1 MPLDG
6 ITTSYLAEELDNTL
20 TGGRI
25 DRIRQPGRYDIL
37 LTVRA
42 GGRNHRLL
50 LSANPAAPRAQ
61 LTSANPS
68 VPPTAPRFCMILRK
82 HLQGA
87 RIESIRSAGYERVL
101 RLAFST
107 VDEIGDRR
115 SPELILEIMGR
126 HSNLIL
132 INHEGIILDAI
143 RHVDLSM
150 SRLREVMP
158 ARPYLP
164 PPAQNKLAP
173 QTALTA
179 LMDRSFFHHPTD
191 TDPGKARLD
200 HWLLDRLQ
208 GWSRQLVR
216 ELLERAGLSGNERL
230 ARLTDTE
237 RARLEQELR
246 ELLAEILAARFEPSL
261 YAQNRRPDG
270 RLSEL
275 TDFHALPL
283 RHLGHRE
290 AQPTLSVAMERYYN
304 ERESEERLTQK
315 RTELER
321 QVRRRLERAARR
333 EAIHRSDVESSRD
346 HERERELA
354 ELLTANLW
362 RLKGGESELV
372 VDDYFDP
379 DLSPV
384 SISLDPHRSPAW
396 NSQRRFREYRRLR
409 ERHARASEAL
419 AIDLDELAYG
429 ASVLETLADAE
440 TEAELAVIRSELKDE
455 GWLTEEPQSSP
466 AKGGFH
472 ARKEA
477 RRRGAKAVEDSSR
490 PLPPR
495 SYRTS
500 SGFEI
505 LVGRN
510 NTQNDR
516 LTLRTARPDDYWF
529 HVRNSPGSHV
539 ILRSGGQEPD
549 SQSLIEAAE
558 IAAWFS
564 RDAAPLRRHAGTSQ
578 TTPDSSSAIVVD
590 YCPRSHVHKPRGARP
605 GMVIYEGH
613 RSLRVRPRDP
623 ADRQVSDQIPP
634 DTEF

>member
-1 MPLDG
+1 
-6 ITTSYLAEELDNTL
+6 
-20 TGGRI
+20 
-25 DRIRQPGRYDIL
+25 GRYEIL
-37 LTVRA
+37 LTIRA
-42 GGRNHRLL
+42 GGRNHSLL
-50 LSANPAAPRAQ
+50 LSANPAAARAQ
-61 LTSANPS
+61 LTAANPP
-68 VPPTAPRFCMILRK
+68 VPPVAPQYCMILRK

-87 RIESIRSAGYERVL
+87 RIESIRSDGYERVL
-101 RLAFST
+101 RFTFST

-143 RHVDLSM
+143 RHVDFSM

-158 ARPYLP
+158 TRPYLP
-164 PPAQNKLAP
+164 PPAQDKLAP

-179 LMDRSFFHHPTD
+179 LMDGSFFTHTG
-191 TDPGKARLD
+191 TSDPGKARLD

-216 ELLERAGLSGNERL
+216 ELLERAGLSGSERL
-230 ARLTDTE
+230 AQLSATE
-237 RARLEQELR
+237 RAALERELR
-246 ELLAEILAARFEPSL
+246 DLLADILAARFEPSL
-261 YAQNRRPDG
+261 FARKRRPDG
-270 RLSEL
+270 RLGAL

-283 RHLGHRE
+283 RHQGQRE
-290 AQPTLSVAMERYYN
+290 AQPTLSAAMERYYG
-304 ERESEERLTQK
+304 EREAEERLTRK

-333 EAIHRSDVESSRD
+333 EAIHRLDVESSRD

-362 RLKGGESELV
+362 QLKGGESELEV
-372 VDDYFDP
+372 TDYFDP
-379 DLSPV
+379 RLATV
-384 SISLDPHRSPAW
+384 TISLNPHRSAAW

-419 AIDLDELAYG
+419 AVDLAELAYG
-429 ASVLETLADAE
+429 ATVLETLADAGS
-440 TEAELAVIRSELKDE
+440 EAELAAIRTELRDE
-455 GWLTEEPQSSP
+455 GWLADEAAVSP
-466 AKGGFH
+466 AGSGFH

-477 RRRGAKAVEDSSR
+477 RRRGSGVVEDSSR

-500 SGFEI
+500 TGLEI

-516 LTLRTARPDDYWF
+516 LTLRVARPDDYWF

-539 ILRSGGQEPD
+539 ILRCRGEEPD
-549 SQSLIEAAE
+549 MDSLVEAAE

-564 RDAAPLRRHAGTSQ
+564 RDAASLRRQTGSGE
-578 TTPDSSSAIVVD
+578 TTPDTSAAIVVD
-590 YCPRSHVHKPRGARP
+590 YCPRSHVQKPRGARP

-623 ADRQVSDQIPP
+623 ADRQASDQTPP

>member
-6 ITTSYLAEELDNTL
+6 ITTSYLAEELDRTL

-25 DRIRQPGRYDIL
+25 DRIRQPGRYEVL
-37 LTVRA
+37 LSVRA
-42 GGRNHRLL
+42 GGQNHRLL
-50 LSANPAAPRAQ
+50 LSANPAAARAQ
-61 LTSANPS
+61 LTAANPP
-68 VPPTAPRFCMILRK
+68 VPPAAPQYCMILRK
-82 HLQGA
+82 HLLGA
-87 RIESIRSAGYERVL
+87 RIESIRSDGYERVL
-101 RLAFST
+101 RFAFSSI
-107 VDEIGDRR
+107 DEIGDRR

-132 INHEGIILDAI
+132 VSHEGIILDAI

-164 PPAQNKLAP
+164 PPAQDKLAP

-179 LMDRSFFHHPTD
+179 LMDGSFFTSCGD
-191 TDPGKARLD
+191 GDPGRGRLD
-200 HWLLDRLQ
+200 RWLLDRLQ

-216 ELLERAGLSGNERL
+216 ELLERAGLTGCERPGH
-230 ARLTDTE
+230 LTDMQCAGLG
-237 RARLEQELR
+237 RELGD
-246 ELLAEILAARFEPSL
+246 LLAEILAARFEPSL
-261 YAQNRRPDG
+261 FAAGRRPDG
-270 RLSEL
+270 RLGEL

-283 RHLGHRE
+283 RHLGQRE
-290 AQPTLSVAMERYYN
+290 PQPTLSAAMERYYG
-304 ERESEERLTQK
+304 EREAAERLSQK

-321 QVRRRLERAARR
+321 QVRRRIERAARR
-333 EAIHRSDVESSRD
+333 ESIHRADVESSRE

-362 RLKGGESELV
+362 QLKGGESELK

-379 DLSPV
+379 ELAPV
-384 SISLDPHRSPAW
+384 TISLDPHRSAAW

-419 AIDLDELAYG
+419 AIDLAELAYG
-429 ASVLETLADAE
+429 ASVMEALADAE
-440 TEAELAVIRSELKDE
+440 SEAELAQIRMELRDE
-455 GWLTEEPQSSP
+455 GWLEDEAAVGSATGS
-466 AKGGFH
+466 FH

-477 RRRGAKAVEDSSR
+477 RRRGIRVVEDSSR

-495 SYRTS
+495 RYRTG
-500 SGFEI
+500 SGLEV

-516 LTLRTARPDDYWF
+516 LTLRVARPDDYWF

-539 ILRSGGQEPD
+539 ILRCGGQEPD
-549 SQSLIEAAE
+549 SQSLVEAAE

-564 RDAAPLRRHAGTSQ
+564 RDAAPLRRHAGTARTAPES
-578 TTPDSSSAIVVD
+578 TAAIVVD
-590 YCPRSHVHKPRGARP
+590 YCPRTHVHKPRGARP

-623 ADRQVSDQIPP
+623 ADRQAPDQTPP